1 MNDVQGIDIAVAGKF
16 HAYQLASEYAALG
29 RLRDL
34 YSADKSI
41 SLPDRVSRHAFHN
54 RVDLAIWE
62 RLCRYIPLPDAGE
75 RKLEIF
81 DDWVAASLARKTPGI
96 LHSWNG
102 NSYNTFRR
110 YKGSGWRLCVE
121 RSCPHNQ
128 FQYEVVLEEGKVLG
142 IPHVQNMRLLDR
154 AIEELHLADVIIAPS
169 SYSASSY
176 KERELADKVRIN
188 PLGTN
193 VDYHEKRPR
202 VAGLRVLMVGNGFLR
217 KGTHYLIEAFK
228 LIDDQRAELWI
239 RGEVPE
245 AYRKR
250 IQDPRVT
257 IIPPVL
263 RKRLRKIFQA
273 ADVFVQPS
281 IDEGFGMTV
290 LEALG
295 YGLPLVIT
303 ENVGARE
310 LLSPE
315 VAITVPIRDPEAI
328 AAAIEAAR
336 HLRGPGFDLARRSI
350 LEKNTWAACAQRMVD
365 CVYVNQDVKLT
376 SNC

>member
-1 MNDVQGIDIAVAGKF
+1 MNDVQMIDIAVAGKF
-16 HAYQLASEYAALG
+16 HAYHLASEYAALA

-34 YSADKSI
+34 YSAHRSI
-41 SLPDRVSRHAFHN
+41 NSPNHVSRKAFHN
-54 RVDLAIWE
+54 RVDLAIWQQLS
-62 RLCRYIPLPDAGE
+62 RFISLRYTDE
-75 RKLEIF
+75 RKVEIF
-81 DDWVAASLARKTPGI
+81 DDWIAASLAKKTPGI

-102 NSYNTFRR
+102 NSYKTFKKL
-110 YKGSGWRLCVE
+110 KGLGWRLCVE

-128 FQYEVVLEEGKVLG
+128 FQYELLLEEGKALG
-142 IPHVQNMRLLDR
+142 IPHVENMRMLDR

-176 KERELADKVRIN
+176 KEPELIQKVRIN
-188 PLGTN
+188 PLGSNIKYQERQSKT
-193 VDYHEKRPR
+193 
-202 VAGLRVLMVGNGFLR
+202 AGFKVLMVGNNFLR
-217 KGTHYLIEAFK
+217 KGTHYLVEAFK
-228 LIDDQRAELWI
+228 LIDDPEAELWI
-239 RGEVPE
+239 RGDVPE

-263 RKRLRKIFQA
+263 PNRLKKIFQA

-303 ENVGARE
+303 ENVGARDV
-310 LLSPE
+310 LSPE
-315 VAITVPIRDPEAI
+315 VAITVPARNPEMT
-328 AAAIEAAR
+328 AAAVEVAR
-336 HLRGPGFDLARRSI
+336 HLCGPSFDDARRSI
-350 LEKNTWAACAQRMVD
+350 LEKNTWAACARRMID
-365 CVYVNQDVKLT
+365 EIYAN
-376 SNC
+376 

>member
-1 MNDVQGIDIAVAGKF
+1 MN
-16 HAYQLASEYAALG
+16 
-29 RLRDL
+29 
-34 YSADKSI
+34 
-41 SLPDRVSRHAFHN
+41 LPDRISRHAFHN

-62 RLCRYIPLPDAGE
+62 QLGRFIRLGNADE
-75 RKLEIF
+75 RKQEIF
-81 DDWVAASLARKTPGI
+81 DDWVSASLAKKTPGI

-102 NSYNTFRR
+102 NSRNTFRR

-128 FQYEVVLEEGKVLG
+128 FQYDMLLEEGKTLSV
-142 IPHVQNMRLLDR
+142 PHVQNMRLLDR

-176 KERELADKVRIN
+176 EESELADKVRIN

-193 VDYHEKRPR
+193 VDYQAKPPH
-202 VAGLRVLMVGNGFLR
+202 VAGLRVLMVGNSFLR

-228 LIDDQRAELWI
+228 LIDDPRAELWI

-250 IQDPRVT
+250 LQDPRIR

-263 RKRLRKIFQA
+263 RKRLRKIYQE

-281 IDEGFGMTV
+281 IDEGIGMTV

-295 YGLPLVIT
+295 YGLPLVVT

-336 HLRGPGFDLARRSI
+336 HLRGPGFDFARRSI
-350 LEKNTWAACAQRMVD
+350 LKKNTWAACAERMID
-365 CVYVNQDVKLT
+365 YVYT
-376 SNC
+376 G